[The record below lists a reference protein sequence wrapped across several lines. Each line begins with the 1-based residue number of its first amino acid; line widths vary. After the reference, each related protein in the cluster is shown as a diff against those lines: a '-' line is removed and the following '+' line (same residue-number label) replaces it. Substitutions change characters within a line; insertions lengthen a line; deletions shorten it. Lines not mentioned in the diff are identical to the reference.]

1 MSIKSYSF
9 LFYCTEMF
17 STLQSGLADLCWLWS
32 CCKVP
37 RSFFCTAYVF
47 WWPTGNKYWC
57 IKHVWMMFLVYLHIL
72 WIWMCLI
79 FYPLYEIRYDS
90 INESHRIGCVDVHRR
105 SSYERAS
112 VSVRWSWVTM
122 CSQRRAEQRR
132 EEPCIRKIS
141 FPWTSLNPIENF
153 TGIRTAARKV
163 QESETF

>member
-9 LFYCTEMF
+9 LLYCTEMF

-47 WWPTGNKYWC
+47 WLPTGNKFWC
-57 IKHVWMMFLVYLHIL
+57 IKHVWMMFLHIL

-79 FYPLYEIRYDS
+79 FYSLYEIRYDS

-105 SSYERAS
+105 SSLMQAS
-112 VSVRWSWVTM
+112 VCQCQMELSDHVFTA
-122 CSQRRAEQRR
+122 QRRTLHQEDQL
-132 EEPCIRKIS
+132 P
-141 FPWTSLNPIENF
+141 LNPIENS